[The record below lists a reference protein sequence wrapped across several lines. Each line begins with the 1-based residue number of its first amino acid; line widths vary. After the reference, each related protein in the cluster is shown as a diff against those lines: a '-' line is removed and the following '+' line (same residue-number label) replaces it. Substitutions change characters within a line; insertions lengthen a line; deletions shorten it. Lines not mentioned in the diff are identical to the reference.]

1 VDLSELDYDL
11 PAELIAQA
19 PSNVRGASRLLLI
32 DRACASFE
40 DRAFAELPALLRPGD
55 CLVVNNSRVIPAR
68 VLARD
73 ASGRSIEL
81 LFAAPL
87 AEGRWRAL
95 VRPGRRCR
103 PGVELAVGDAPESR
117 MRIVGIEAD
126 GLRVVEPLG
135 GTIESLLNQ
144 YGQTPLPPYIR
155 RFAAPSA
162 EDRERYQ
169 TVYAG
174 PPGSIAAPTA
184 GLHFTPGL
192 LEALRLRGVEI
203 LELTLHVGPGTFQPV
218 KTETF
223 EDHVV
228 APERAVIAPDVAD
241 GVNRARAEG
250 RRVIAVGTTTTRALE
265 SAAGTDGR
273 VRVLDTAAALTIT
286 PGYRMRVVNGLVT
299 NFHLPRSSLLALV
312 SALAGRELI
321 LKAYAHAVRAGYRF
335 YSYGDATLIL

>member
-1 VDLSELDYDL
+1 MDLSELDYDL
-11 PAELIAQA
+11 PPELIAQT
-19 PSNVRGASRLLLI
+19 PSSVRGASRLLLI
-32 DRACASFE
+32 DRERASFA
-40 DRAFAELPALLRPGD
+40 DHAFSDLPELLRPGD

-68 VLARD
+68 VLAR
-73 ASGRSIEL
+73 AAGGRSIEL
-81 LFAAPL
+81 LFAAPV

-103 PGVELAVGDAPESR
+103 AGVELTVGAAPVSR
-117 MRIVGIEAD
+117 VRIVGVEAD
-126 GLRVVEPLG
+126 GLRVVEALG
-135 GTIESLLNQ
+135 GTIESLLERH
-144 YGQTPLPPYIR
+144 GQTPLPPYIR
-155 RFAAPSA
+155 RFGAPTA

-169 TVYAG
+169 TVYAR

-184 GLHFTPGL
+184 GLHFTPGVL
-192 LEALRLRGVEI
+192 QALRLRGVEI
-203 LELTLHVGPGTFQPV
+203 FELTLHVGPGTFQPV

-228 APERAVIAPDVAD
+228 PPERAVIPPRVAD
-241 GVNRARAEG
+241 AVNRARVEG

-265 SAAGTDGR
+265 SAAGTDGT
-273 VRVLDTAAALTIT
+273 VRPLDAAATLTIT

-312 SALAGRELI
+312 AALAGRELV
-321 LKAYAHAVRAGYRF
+321 LKAYGHAVRAGYRF

>member
-1 VDLSELDYDL
+1 MDLSELDYDL
-11 PAELIAQA
+11 PPELIAQA
-19 PSNVRGASRLLLI
+19 PSPVRGASRLLLI
-32 DRACASFE
+32 DRARASFE
-40 DRAFAELPALLRPGD
+40 DHVFAELPSLLRPGD

-68 VLARD
+68 ILARD
-73 ASGRSIEL
+73 AGGRSIEL

-103 PGVELAVGDAPESR
+103 PGVELVVGDAPESHVR
-117 MRIVGIEAD
+117 VVGVEAD

-135 GTIESLLNQ
+135 GTIEGLLDRH
-144 YGQTPLPPYIR
+144 GKTPLPPYIR
-155 RFAAPSA
+155 RVAAPTA

-169 TVYAG
+169 TVYAR

-184 GLHFTPGL
+184 GLHFTPGV

-228 APERAVIAPDVAD
+228 APERAVIPPDVAD
-241 GVNRARAEG
+241 SVNRARAEG
-250 RRVIAVGTTTTRALE
+250 RRVIAAGTTTTRALE
-265 SAAGTDGR
+265 SAAGADGG
-273 VRVLDTAAALTIT
+273 VRALDAAAALTIT

-312 SALAGRELI
+312 AALAGRELV
-321 LKAYAHAVRAGYRF
+321 LKAYGHAVGSGYRF

>member
-1 VDLSELDYDL
+1 MDLSELDYDL

-32 DRACASFE
+32 DRARASFE
-40 DRAFAELPALLRPGD
+40 DRAFAELPALLRRGD

-73 ASGRSIEL
+73 AGGRSIEL

-103 PGVELAVGDAPESR
+103 PGVELTVGDAPEPR
-117 MRIVGIEAD
+117 MRVVGIEAD

-135 GTIESLLNQ
+135 GTIASLLDRH
-144 YGQTPLPPYIR
+144 GQTPLPPYIR

-169 TVYAG
+169 TVYAR

-218 KTETF
+218 KTGTF

-228 APERAVIAPDVAD
+228 APERAVIPPDVAD

-265 SAAGTDGR
+265 SAAGADGR
-273 VRVLDTAAALTIT
+273 VRVLDGAAALTIT

-312 SALAGRELI
+312 AALAGRELI

>member
-1 VDLSELDYDL
+1 MDLSELDYDL
-11 PAELIAQA
+11 PPELIAQT
-19 PSNVRGASRLLLI
+19 PSSVRGASRLLLI
-32 DRACASFE
+32 DRERASLA
-40 DRAFAELPALLRPGD
+40 DHAFSDLPELLRPGD

-68 VLARD
+68 VLAR
-73 ASGRSIEL
+73 AAGGRSIEL
-81 LFAAPL
+81 LFAAPV

-103 PGVELAVGDAPESR
+103 AGVELTVGAAPVSR
-117 MRIVGIEAD
+117 VRIVGVEAD
-126 GLRVVEPLG
+126 GLRVVEALG
-135 GTIESLLNQ
+135 GTIESLLERH
-144 YGQTPLPPYIR
+144 GQTPLPPYIR
-155 RFAAPSA
+155 RFAAPTA

-169 TVYAG
+169 TVYAR

-184 GLHFTPGL
+184 GLHFTPGV

-203 LELTLHVGPGTFQPV
+203 FELTLHVGPGTFQPV

-228 APERAVIAPDVAD
+228 PPERAVIPPRVAD
-241 GVNRARAEG
+241 AVNRARVEG

-265 SAAGTDGR
+265 SAAGTDGT
-273 VRVLDTAAALTIT
+273 VRPLAAAATLTIT

-312 SALAGRELI
+312 AALAGRELV
-321 LKAYAHAVRAGYRF
+321 LKAYGHAVRAGYRF

>member
-1 VDLSELDYDL
+1 MDLSELDYDL
-11 PAELIAQA
+11 PPELIAQT
-19 PSNVRGASRLLLI
+19 PSSVRGASRLLLI
-32 DRACASFE
+32 DRERASFA
-40 DRAFAELPALLRPGD
+40 DHAFSDLPELLRPGD

-68 VLARD
+68 VLAR
-73 ASGRSIEL
+73 AAGGRSIEL
-81 LFAAPL
+81 LFAAPV

-103 PGVELAVGDAPESR
+103 AGVELTVGAAPVSR
-117 MRIVGIEAD
+117 VRIVGVEAD
-126 GLRVVEPLG
+126 GLRVVEALG
-135 GTIESLLNQ
+135 GTIESLLERH
-144 YGQTPLPPYIR
+144 GQTPLPPYIR
-155 RFAAPSA
+155 RFAAPTA

-169 TVYAG
+169 TVYAR

-184 GLHFTPGL
+184 GLHFTPGVL
-192 LEALRLRGVEI
+192 QALRLRGVEI
-203 LELTLHVGPGTFQPV
+203 FELTLHVGPGTFQPV

-228 APERAVIAPDVAD
+228 PPERAVIPPRVAD
-241 GVNRARAEG
+241 AVNRARVEG

-265 SAAGTDGR
+265 SAAGTDGT
-273 VRVLDTAAALTIT
+273 VRPLAAAATLTIT

-312 SALAGRELI
+312 AALAGRELV
-321 LKAYAHAVRAGYRF
+321 LKAYGHAVRAGYRF

>member
-11 PAELIAQA
+11 PPELIAQA
-19 PSNVRGASRLLLI
+19 PSSVRGASRLLLI
-32 DRACASFE
+32 DRARASFE

-73 ASGRSIEL
+73 AGGRSIEL
-81 LFAAPL
+81 LFATPL

-103 PGVELAVGDAPESR
+103 PGVELTVGDAPESR
-117 MRIVGIEAD
+117 LRVVGIEAD

-135 GTIESLLNQ
+135 GTIESLLDRH
-144 YGQTPLPPYIR
+144 GQTPLPPYIR

-162 EDRERYQ
+162 QDRERYQ
-169 TVYAG
+169 TVYAR

-184 GLHFTPGL
+184 GLHFTPDVLG
-192 LEALRLRGVEI
+192 ALRLRGVEI

-228 APERAVIAPDVAD
+228 APERAVIPPDVAD

-265 SAAGTDGR
+265 SAAGADGR
-273 VRVLDTAAALTIT
+273 VRVLDAAAALTIT

-312 SALAGRELI
+312 AALAGRELV
-321 LKAYAHAVRAGYRF
+321 LKAYGHAVRAGYRF
-335 YSYGDATLIL
+335 YSYGDATLFL

>member
-11 PAELIAQA
+11 PPELIAQT
-19 PSNVRGASRLLLI
+19 PSSVRGASRLLLI
-32 DRACASFE
+32 DRARASFA
-40 DRAFAELPALLRPGD
+40 DHAFANLPELPRPGD

-73 ASGRSIEL
+73 AGGRSIEL
-81 LFAAPL
+81 LFAAPV

-103 PGVELAVGDAPESR
+103 AGVELAIGVAPEPR
-117 MRIVGIEAD
+117 VRIVGVEAD
-126 GLRVVEPLG
+126 GLRIVEALG
-135 GTIESLLNQ
+135 GTIESLLDRH
-144 YGQTPLPPYIR
+144 GQTPLPPYIR
-155 RFAAPSA
+155 RFAAPTPD
-162 EDRERYQ
+162 DRERYQ
-169 TVYAG
+169 TVYAR

-184 GLHFTPGL
+184 GLHFTPGV
-192 LEALRLRGVEI
+192 LEALRLRGVEV

-218 KTETF
+218 KTETY

-228 APERAVIAPDVAD
+228 PPERVVIPPSVAD

-265 SAAGTDGR
+265 SAAGADGT
-273 VRVLDTAAALTIT
+273 VRPLDAEASLTIT
-286 PGYRMRVVNGLVT
+286 PGYRMRVVDGLLT

-312 SALAGRELI
+312 AALAGRELV
-321 LKAYAHAVRAGYRF
+321 LKAYGHAVRAGYRF

>member
-11 PAELIAQA
+11 PPELIAQT
-19 PSNVRGASRLLLI
+19 PSSMRGASRLLLI
-32 DRACASFE
+32 DRERASFA
-40 DRAFAELPALLRPGD
+40 DHAFSDLPELLRPGD

-73 ASGRSIEL
+73 AGGRSIEL
-81 LFAAPL
+81 LFAAPV

-103 PGVELAVGDAPESR
+103 AGVELSVGAAPESR
-117 MRIVGIEAD
+117 VRIVGVEAD
-126 GLRVVEPLG
+126 GLRVVEALG
-135 GTIESLLNQ
+135 GTIESLLERH
-144 YGQTPLPPYIR
+144 GQTPLPPYIR
-155 RFAAPSA
+155 RFAAPTA

-169 TVYAG
+169 TVYAR

-184 GLHFTPGL
+184 GLHFTPGV

-203 LELTLHVGPGTFQPV
+203 FELTLHVGPGTFQPV
-218 KTETF
+218 KTEAF

-228 APERAVIAPDVAD
+228 PPERAVIPPNVAD
-241 GVNRARAEG
+241 AVNRARVEG
-250 RRVIAVGTTTTRALE
+250 RRVIAVGTTTLRALE
-265 SAAGTDGR
+265 SAAGTDGT
-273 VRVLDTAAALTIT
+273 VRPLDTAATLTIT
-286 PGYRMRVVNGLVT
+286 PGYRMRVVDGLVT

-312 SALAGRELI
+312 AALAGRELV
-321 LKAYAHAVRAGYRF
+321 LKAYGHAVRAGYRF